1 MSFFNAIIKKKIKGS
16 LVNSLDF
23 QSKFNSIS
31 HTDKYGEKYFYAREL
46 KNILGY
52 NGFNMFKSAIRK
64 AKFACKTRKR
74 KLLDD
79 LESEYKNESL

>member
-1 MSFFNAIIKKKIKGS
+1 M
-16 LVNSLDF
+16 NSLDF

-52 NGFNMFKSAIRK
+52 NGFNKFKSAIRK
-64 AKFACKTRKR
+64 ANLHV
-74 KLLDD
+74 KL
-79 LESEYKNESL
+79 EKENY